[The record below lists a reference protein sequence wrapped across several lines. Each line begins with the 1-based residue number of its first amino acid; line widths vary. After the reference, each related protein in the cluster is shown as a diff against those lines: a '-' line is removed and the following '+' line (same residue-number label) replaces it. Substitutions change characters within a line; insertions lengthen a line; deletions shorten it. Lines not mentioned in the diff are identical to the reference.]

1 MAEENPPQKK
11 TPTDYI
17 LDSKSSDEEWDQCLC
32 TSQEERF
39 MTLLRAQLRPPKQ
52 HYHTLLLSV
61 ILQLKGD
68 LIEDQG

>member
-1 MAEENPPQKK
+1 MAEENPQQKK

-17 LDSKSSDEEWDQCLC
+17 LDSESSDEEWDQCLC

-39 MTLLRAQLRPPKQ
+39 ITLLRAQLRPLKQ